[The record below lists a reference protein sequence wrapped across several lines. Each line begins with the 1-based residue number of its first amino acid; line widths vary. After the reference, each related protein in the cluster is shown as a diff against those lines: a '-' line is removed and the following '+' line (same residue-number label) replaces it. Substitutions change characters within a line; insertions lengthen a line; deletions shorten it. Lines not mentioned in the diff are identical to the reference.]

1 MTGDNIMQT
10 LTTRQQQVYTF
21 IREYIEAN
29 GCSPTLREIS
39 AHIGTAG
46 TVTAISHLGTLEK
59 KGYLWRREGSSR
71 GIVLTRT
78 PSGTVSLPIVGR
90 IRAGMLQ
97 PAIEDITGH
106 LSVDSTLVRGGEG
119 CYFLTVE
126 GDSMI
131 NKGILPGDIVL
142 IRPQQVA
149 ENGEIVA
156 VMVDGDATLKQFF
169 RERDHILLQPANPAY
184 EPIVI
189 RPGQGEVTVVG
200 KMVGLFRSVE

>member
-1 MTGDNIMQT
+1 MIDGDVMQT

-21 IREYIEAN
+21 IKEYVEAN
-29 GCSPTLREIS
+29 GCPPTLREIS

-46 TVTAISHLGTLEK
+46 TATAISHVEALVK
-59 KGYLWRREGSSR
+59 KGYLSRREGSSR
-71 GIVLTRT
+71 GIVLPQT
-78 PSGTVSLPIVGR
+78 PSATVSLPIVGR
-90 IRAGMLQ
+90 IRAGLLQ

-106 LSVDSTLVRGGEG
+106 MSVDSSLIKGAG

-131 NKGILPGDIVL
+131 NKGILHGDIVL

-149 ENGEIVA
+149 NNGEIVA

-169 RERDHILLQPANPAY
+169 RERDHILLQPANPNY
-184 EPIVI
+184 DPIVI
-189 RPGQGEVTVVG
+189 RPGQGEVTIVG

>member
-1 MTGDNIMQT
+1 MQT

-21 IREYIEAN
+21 IKEYIEAN
-29 GCSPTLREIS
+29 GCPPTLREIS

-46 TVTAISHLGTLEK
+46 TVTAIGHLEALEK
-59 KGYLWRREGSSR
+59 KGYLRRREGSSR
-71 GIVLTRT
+71 GIVLTHT
-78 PSGTVSLPIVGR
+78 TSATVSLPIVGR

-97 PAIEDITGH
+97 PAIEDITGRM
-106 LSVDSTLVRGGEG
+106 SVDSSLIKGDGY
-119 CYFLTVE
+119 YFLTVE

-131 NKGILPGDIVL
+131 NKGILNGDIVL

-149 ENGEIVA
+149 NNGEIVA

-169 RERDHILLQPANPAY
+169 RELDHILLQPANPDY

-189 RPGQGEVTVVG
+189 RPGQGEVSIVG

>member
-10 LTTRQQQVYTF
+10 LTARQQQVYTF
-21 IREYIEAN
+21 IKEYIEAN
-29 GCSPTLREIS
+29 SCPPTLREIS
-39 AHIGTAG
+39 GHIGTAG
-46 TVTAISHLGTLEK
+46 TVTAISHVDALEK
-59 KGYLWRREGSSR
+59 KGYLRRREGSSR
-71 GIVLTRT
+71 GIVLTQSPAT
-78 PSGTVSLPIVGR
+78 AVSLPIVGK

-97 PAIEDITGH
+97 PAIEDITGY
-106 LSVDSTLVRGGEG
+106 LSVDSSLVKGDD
-119 CYFLTVE
+119 CYFLRVE

-131 NKGILPGDIVL
+131 NKGILHGDCVL

-149 ENGEIVA
+149 NNGEIVA

-169 RERDHILLQPANPAY
+169 REQDHILLQPANPAY

-189 RPGQGEVTVVG
+189 RPGQGEVTIVG

>member
-1 MTGDNIMQT
+1 MQT

-21 IREYIEAN
+21 IKKYLDSN
-29 GCSPTLREIS
+29 GSAPTLREIS
-39 AHIGTAG
+39 THIGTAG
-46 TVTAISHLGTLEK
+46 TVTAIGHVNALEK
-59 KGYLWRREGSSR
+59 KGYLRRREGSSR
-71 GIVLTRT
+71 GIILTQS
-78 PSGTVSLPIVGR
+78 PAAAVSLPIVGK

-97 PAIEDITGH
+97 PAIEDISGY
-106 LSVDSTLVRGGEG
+106 LNVDSSLIKGDG
-119 CYFLTVE
+119 CYFLRVE

-131 NKGILPGDIVL
+131 NKGILPGDTVL

-149 ENGEIVA
+149 NNGEIVA

-169 RERDHILLQPANPAY
+169 REQDRILLQPANPDY

-189 RPGQGEVTVVG
+189 LPGQGDVTIIG

>member
-1 MTGDNIMQT
+1 MK
-10 LTTRQQQVYTF
+10 
-21 IREYIEAN
+21 
-29 GCSPTLREIS
+29 PTDLLPHLREIS

-46 TVTAISHLGTLEK
+46 TATAISHVGALEK
-59 KGYLWRREGSSR
+59 KGYLRRREGSSR
-71 GIVLTRT
+71 GIVLPQT
-78 PSGTVSLPIVGR
+78 PSATISLPIVGR
-90 IRAGMLQ
+90 IRAGLLQ

-106 LSVDSTLVRGGEG
+106 LNVDSSLVKGDGY
-119 CYFLTVE
+119 YFLTVE

-131 NKGILPGDIVL
+131 NKGILPGDMVL

-149 ENGEIVA
+149 NNGEIVA

-169 RERDHILLQPANPAY
+169 RERDQILLQPANPDY

-189 RPGQGEVTVVG
+189 RPGQGEVTIVG

>member
-1 MTGDNIMQT
+1 MQT

-21 IREYIEAN
+21 IQLFIEAN
-29 GCSPTLREIS
+29 GSSPTLREIS

-46 TVTAISHLGTLEK
+46 TATAISHIEALEK
-59 KGYLWRREGSSR
+59 KGYLRRREGSSR
-71 GIVLTRT
+71 GIVLSQT
-78 PSGTVSLPIVGR
+78 PSATVSLPIVGR
-90 IRAGMLQ
+90 IRAGLLH

-106 LSVDSTLVRGGEG
+106 LNVDSDLVKGEG

-131 NKGILPGDIVL
+131 NKGILPGDLVL

-149 ENGEIVA
+149 NNGEIVA

-169 RERDHILLQPANPAY
+169 RDSDHIVLKPANPAY

-189 RPGQGEVTVVG
+189 RPDTGELSIVG
-200 KMVGLFRSVE
+200 KMVGLLRNVE

>member
-1 MTGDNIMQT
+1 MQT
-10 LTTRQQQVYTF
+10 LTTRQQQVFDF

-29 GCSPTLREIS
+29 GCPPTLREIS

-46 TVTAISHLGTLEK
+46 TVTAISHVGALEK
-59 KGYLWRREGSSR
+59 KGYLRRRENSSR
-71 GIVLTRT
+71 GIILTQT
-78 PSGTVSLPIVGR
+78 PSATVSLPIVGR

-97 PAIEDITGH
+97 PAIEDITGY
-106 LSVDSTLVRGGEG
+106 LNLDRSLIKGEG

-131 NKGILPGDIVL
+131 NKGILSGDIVL

-149 ENGEIVA
+149 NNGEVVA

-169 RERDHILLQPANPAY
+169 RERDRIVLQPANPNY
-184 EPIVI
+184 DPIVI
-189 RPGQGEVTVVG
+189 RPGQGEVTIVG
-200 KMVGLFRSVE
+200 KMIGLYRTVE

>member
-1 MTGDNIMQT
+1 MQT

-21 IREYIEAN
+21 IKEFIEAN
-29 GCSPTLREIS
+29 GSSPTLREIS

-46 TVTAISHLGTLEK
+46 TATAISHIGALQK
-59 KGYLWRREGSSR
+59 KGYLRRREGSSR
-71 GIVLTRT
+71 GIILPQTH
-78 PSGTVSLPIVGR
+78 SATVSLPIVGR
-90 IRAGMLQ
+90 IRAGLLH

-106 LSVDSTLVRGGEG
+106 LNVDSSLIKGDG

-131 NKGILPGDIVL
+131 NKGILPGDMVL

-149 ENGEIVA
+149 DNGEIVA
-156 VMVDGDATLKQFF
+156 IMIDGDATLKQFF
-169 RERDHILLQPANPAY
+169 CERDHILLQPANPDY
-184 EPIVI
+184 EPILV
-189 RPGQGEVTVVG
+189 RPGQGEVTIVG